1 MLGIPALLLD
11 RLDERGVEL
20 ADLGIDS
27 ATGSAER
34 VVKLCERGAVFTEQ
48 GLELSGQGQKGD
60 RQREREED
68 SLPPGRRSWLSYQS

>member
-1 MLGIPALLLD
+1 
-11 RLDERGVEL
+11 
-20 ADLGIDS
+20 
-27 ATGSAER
+27 
-34 VVKLCERGAVFTEQ
+34 VFTEQ